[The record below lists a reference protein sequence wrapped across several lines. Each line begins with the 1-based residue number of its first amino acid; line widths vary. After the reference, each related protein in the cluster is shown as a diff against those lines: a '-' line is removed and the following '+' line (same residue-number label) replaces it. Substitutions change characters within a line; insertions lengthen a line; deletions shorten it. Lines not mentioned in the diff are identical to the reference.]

1 MSKLSSSATNTPT
14 DEANNTKDTLFSES
28 IKNQEPRCLNN
39 SLLTSTIDTDY
50 VTQTE
55 TNNNT
60 STSSTCSSSLSC
72 NMLKNKDLPDHL
84 QDASST
90 TNSLSNLNENQL
102 SSSLNSVSSADSS
115 TNNKNNNNSSL
126 IISINDHEISY
137 QVQECLNKLINK
149 IVNESDE
156 LNKSITTTT
165 IKQLEE
171 LINDLKLKLNDLKY
185 IELND
190 LKDQLNNYEHYLNK
204 QQQKDNNSLTSS
216 LSSSS
221 SSSSRDEKNSNT
233 SSSLNIEDFLTYFEF
248 LNDEEN
254 NYFDLLPQDFCS
266 FLINSFQQCSNLIE
280 DLKKLKKTDESL
292 QPIFQFEKVILNKLT
307 VLVNNLKD
315 FHSIIINNGYSSKM
329 ILNKILNN
337 NSMRLNEWL
346 KLTQNNKYL
355 LNVNKLD
362 FISNLNNNLV
372 LNRTVVDKMT
382 TTTTTTT
389 LDLINIYQFNN
400 LLDIID
406 LINEIDMDN
415 FNENNINIDYLF
427 DNRVYSSTILTYLIN
442 ENITIG
448 MLFFFSSTI
457 KIYKLI
463 KIHIFM
469 KILDKFILRL
479 KTLNSIKT
487 ADILI
492 TLTWEAL
499 NDSSSS
505 EEFLKIL
512 INYLK
517 LLNETEVYI
526 KILNFYYFKIIIL

>member
-1 MSKLSSSATNTPT
+1 MTKLSSSATNTPT
-14 DEANNTKDTLFSES
+14 DETNNTNTNQEDKLFSES
-28 IKNQEPRCLNN
+28 IKNQESRYLNN

-55 TNNNT
+55 TNNNNT

-72 NMLKNKDLPDHL
+72 NILLKNKDSPD

-126 IISINDHEISY
+126 IISINDHEIAY

-156 LNKSITTTT
+156 LKKPIITTTT
-165 IKQLEE
+165 KQLEE
-171 LINDLKLKLNDLKY
+171 LINDLKLKLSDLRY

-204 QQQKDNNSLTSS
+204 KQQQQQQKDNNSLTSS
-216 LSSSS
+216 LSSS

-266 FLINSFQQCSNLIE
+266 FLINSFQQCNHLIE
-280 DLKKLKKTDESL
+280 DLKKLKKSHESL
-292 QPIFQFEKVILNKLT
+292 QSIFQFEKVILSKLT
-307 VLVNNLKD
+307 VLVNDLKD
-315 FHSIIINNGYSSKM
+315 FYSIIINNGYSSKM

-362 FISNLNNNLV
+362 FLSNLNNNNNNLV

-382 TTTTTTT
+382 ATTTKT

-448 MLFFFSSTI
+448 MLFFFSYTI

-463 KIHIFM
+463 RIYIFM
-469 KILDKFILRL
+469 KIIDKFILRL

-517 LLNETEVYI
+517 LLNETEV
-526 KILNFYYFKIIIL
+526 

>member
-1 MSKLSSSATNTPT
+1 MSKLTSSATNTPT

-72 NMLKNKDLPDHL
+72 NMLKNKDLPD

-156 LNKSITTTT
+156 LNKPIITTTTTT

-171 LINDLKLKLNDLKY
+171 LINDLKLRLNDLKY

-216 LSSSS
+216 LSLSS

-254 NYFDLLPQDFCS
+254 NYFDLLPQDFCL
-266 FLINSFQQCSNLIE
+266 FLINSFQQCNNLIE

-346 KLTQNNKYL
+346 KLTKNNKYL

-382 TTTTTTT
+382 TTTTTI

-400 LLDIID
+400 LLDIVD

-442 ENITIG
+442 ENIKIG
-448 MLFFFSSTI
+448 MFYFFLLLFRYTN
-457 KIYKLI
+457 L
-463 KIHIFM
+463 
-469 KILDKFILRL
+469 
-479 KTLNSIKT
+479 
-487 ADILI
+487 
-492 TLTWEAL
+492 
-499 NDSSSS
+499 
-505 EEFLKIL
+505 
-512 INYLK
+512 
-517 LLNETEVYI
+517 
-526 KILNFYYFKIIIL
+526 